1 MLKTLRN
8 KSKKLLILKIRIVD
22 FLKKRLWQHLIVL
35 SSILLCAWIFDRWIE
50 SIMFC
55 VAHTCV
61 RNAFDKQFHFTSI
74 PYATAYCLSLTL
86 AIIWFAIPTTLP
98 LAVSLLSSIPIAF
111 VICFIGF
118 VVQDRLDLKVEV
130 KRLDT
135 YATELVRTLT
145 HKDIYTM
152 NEDELYEH
160 CRNCGLDEED
170 CKIAYFVVIER
181 LQGRELYDAL
191 PYSEATIKRKRIKIM
206 NKIKAQ
212 PKNITTIEH

>member
-1 MLKTLRN
+1 MLC
-8 KSKKLLILKIRIVD
+8 I
-22 FLKKRLWQHLIVL
+22 
-35 SSILLCAWIFDRWIE
+35 
-50 SIMFC
+50 
-55 VAHTCV
+55 AHTCV
-61 RNAFDKQFHFTSI
+61 RSAFDKQFHFRKI

-98 LAVSLLSSIPIAF
+98 LAISLLSSIPIAF

-191 PYSEATIKRKRIKIM
+191 PYGEATIKRKRIKIM

>member
-1 MLKTLRN
+1 MLRTTKFR
-8 KSKKLLILKIRIVD
+8 LK
-22 FLKKRLWQHLIVL
+22 LKKFFVEQLWIYLIVL
-35 SSILLCAWIFDRWIE
+35 CSIFVCAWIFDKWIE
-50 SIMFC
+50 AIMFC

-61 RNAFDKQFHFTSI
+61 RNAFDKQFHFRKI

-152 NEDELYEH
+152 NEDELYKH

-191 PYSEATIKRKRIKIM
+191 PYSEATIKRKRIKII

-212 PKNITTIEH
+212 PKNITTIEEKH